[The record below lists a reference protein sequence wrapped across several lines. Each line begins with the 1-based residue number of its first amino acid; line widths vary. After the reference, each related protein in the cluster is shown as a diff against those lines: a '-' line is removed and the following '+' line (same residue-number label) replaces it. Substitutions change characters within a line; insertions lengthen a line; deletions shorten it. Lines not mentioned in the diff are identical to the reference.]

1 MIEDHRLALLKMVNS
16 LLKCFHRRKLVC
28 KSGAVKLHWLCATV
42 YRLYRKRNDSH
53 FLFARGGG
61 GALTIQL
68 QGPSIDDLKEV
79 SEELQKVMA
88 GYEGL
93 YDIEDSFE
101 RSTEELELELK
112 PAATNLGVTAQQ
124 LASQVRQAFFGAEA
138 QKIQRGRDDVNVM
151 VRLIRWRKRRSLAAL
166 RTMMIR
172 TQNGTEVPFEEVA
185 QVVPGRA
192 LPSIQRINRNRII
205 RVSADADTE
214 TVDVDAIELDLY
226 ANVIPDMIAN
236 YSGMAV

>member
-1 MIEDHRLALLKMVNS
+1 M
-16 LLKCFHRRKLVC
+16 
-28 KSGAVKLHWLCATV
+28 
-42 YRLYRKRNDSH
+42 
-53 FLFARGGG
+53 
-61 GALTIQL
+61 
-68 QGPSIDDLKEV
+68 
-79 SEELQKVMA
+79 
-88 GYEGL
+88 
-93 YDIEDSFE
+93 
-101 RSTEELELELK
+101 
-112 PAATNLGVTAQQ
+112 TAQQ

-151 VRLIRWRKRRSLAAL
+151 VRYPREERRSLAAL

-205 RVSADADTE
+205 RVTADADTE

-236 YSGMAV
+236 YSGMAVSLEGRARDQARNNAELIKGVYFVIAAIYVLLAIPFKSYTQPLLSCRRFLSVVIGALRSSDYEFPLARRL